1 MFVGK
6 CGRFLVP
13 KGLTYPARPLFS
25 AASLV
30 SENRRILS
38 VVVAGLLFC
47 LIGPAVGSADSSPPL
62 PLRQASSTL
71 SPSGQEL
78 AILRAV
84 NRVRAAH
91 GRRPLLFGPALH
103 RAARAHS
110 VDMVRRGYFDHGSFV
125 LRLRR
130 HGVRGRALGE
140 NLAEG
145 TVGISAAAIVQM
157 WLTSP
162 GHRSVMLDRSFSRIG
177 VGVAGGLTRR
187 VTADFAG

>member
-1 MFVGK
+1 M
-6 CGRFLVP
+6 P
-13 KGLTYPARPLFS
+13 
-25 AASLV
+25 
-30 SENRRILS
+30 ENRRILS
-38 VVVAGLLFC
+38 VVVAALLFC
-47 LIGPAVGSADSSPPL
+47 LIGPAAGLADTSAPQSARATGPALAPSSH
-62 PLRQASSTL
+62 
-71 SPSGQEL
+71 EL

-91 GRRPLLFGPALH
+91 GRRPLLFGHALH

-130 HGVRGRALGE
+130 HGVRGQALGE
-140 NLAEG
+140 NLAYATEPG
-145 TVGISAAAIVQM
+145 FSAGVIVQM
-157 WLTSP
+157 WLASP